1 MATAFSHRLPRP
13 AQDRPSIVTVMR
25 YAVCALVAFIVLAV
39 AGCGS
44 STDGAA
50 SATSS
55 APPPTSAPAAKAK
68 DHVAGMV
75 SSLSGTAI
83 QVIQQNGGT
92 TVDFTSSTRIRSISR
107 GQLSDVSAGG
117 CVIVRPTP
125 DSDTGS

>member
-1 MATAFSHRLPRP
+1 MATAFSHRLPRS

-25 YAVCALVAFIVLAV
+25 YAACTLVAVVVLSV

-55 APPPTSAPAAKAK
+55 APPPTSAPSAKAR

-83 QVIQQNGGT
+83 QVTQQNGGT
-92 TVDFTSSTRIRSISR
+92 TVDFTSSIKIWSISG

-117 CVIVRPTP
+117 CVIV
-125 DSDTGS
+125 